1 MERLNQQMEFLIEVD
16 KLKAIFRQSLL
27 ADGSRHENDAEHSWH
42 MAMMA
47 IILKEYA
54 PEGTDILHSIKM
66 MLIHDLVEIY
76 AGDTYLYDEKGNA
89 DKEEREKLAADK
101 IFGLLPKEQG
111 QEIKALWYEFE
122 ACETKESGFANTL
135 DRLQPVLLNYLTK
148 GKMWQKHGVSSD
160 MVIKKGYRLMENAD
174 EKIKAYYLKLIN
186 ESVENGYLKK

>member
-1 MERLNQQMEFLIEVD
+1 MERLSQQMEFLIEVD
-16 KLKAIFRQSLL
+16 KLKEIFRQSLL
-27 ADGSRHENDAEHSWH
+27 ADSSRHENDAEHSWH

-89 DKEEREKLAADK
+89 DKDEREKLAADK

-111 QEIKALWYEFE
+111 EEIKALWYEFE

-148 GKMWQKHGVSSD
+148 GVMWQKHGVSSD

-186 ESVENGYLKK
+186 ESVEKGYLKK

>member
-1 MERLNQQMEFLIEVD
+1 MERLSQQMEFLIEVD
-16 KLKAIFRQSLL
+16 KLKEIFRQSLL
-27 ADGSRHENDAEHSWH
+27 ADSSRHENDAEHSWH

-89 DKEEREKLAADK
+89 DKDEREKLAADK

-111 QEIKALWYEFE
+111 EEMKALWYEFE

-148 GKMWQKHGVSSD
+148 GVMWQKHGVSSD

-186 ESVENGYLKK
+186 ESVEKGYLKK